1 MKSRADRNYSG
12 CAHGSMLRDAGVG
25 DWFLRAGLDYI
36 VLPLL
41 MAFAEMAGFA
51 LVWPTQRVC
60 I

>member
-1 MKSRADRNYSG
+1 
-12 CAHGSMLRDAGVG
+12 MLRDAGVG
-25 DWFLRAGLDYI
+25 DWFWRAGLDYI